1 MENDRYEIRIGRF
14 PSIWLTISQHSL
26 PAARDASFSPKY
38 LASRGPSNPHWDRPF
53 RITQTPLKFELPSM
67 FWAVFMDGKRKFE
80 LPSTFWAVF
89 MDGVTCVMVA
99 EPDLP

>member
-1 MENDRYEIRIGRF
+1 
-14 PSIWLTISQHSL
+14 
-26 PAARDASFSPKY
+26 
-38 LASRGPSNPHWDRPF
+38 
-53 RITQTPLKFELPSM
+53 M